1 MNSKGNPGFVPLTAR
16 ELKNMHGLSV
26 EEGLRQGYCIEGHVK
41 EYQKLHAAMLAQER
55 KALAAPGYNIRAPYQ
70 RKQSKKKAASE
81 AGTSLAAQSKI
92 SQVYDI
98 TKSEECQME
107 NGKKMA
113 ASEALVCVMDC
124 ILDSELFASYDSD
137 VRHAIIT
144 TLLSSFH
151 NAKTA
156 EAAEQETGRTGKPKH
171 AGRPKKAVV
180 DKEGQ
185 TE

>member
-1 MNSKGNPGFVPLTAR
+1 MYGLT
-16 ELKNMHGLSV
+16 V
-26 EEGLRQGYCIEGHVK
+26 EE
-41 EYQKLHAAMLAQER
+41 
-55 KALAAPGYNIRAPYQ
+55 ALAKGFNVDWYN
-70 RKQSKKKAASE
+70 KKKAALE
-81 AGTSLAAQSKI
+81 GGTSSAAHDKI
-92 SQVYDI
+92 SHGYD
-98 TKSEECQME
+98 TTQSEECQME

-156 EAAEQETGRTGKPKH
+156 EAAEQETGRTDKSKH
-171 AGRPKKAVV
+171 AGGRPKKNAASEQ

>member
-1 MNSKGNPGFVPLTAR
+1 
-16 ELKNMHGLSV
+16 
-26 EEGLRQGYCIEGHVK
+26 
-41 EYQKLHAAMLAQER
+41 
-55 KALAAPGYNIRAPYQ
+55 
-70 RKQSKKKAASE
+70 
-81 AGTSLAAQSKI
+81 
-92 SQVYDI
+92 
-98 TKSEECQME
+98 ME

-156 EAAEQETGRTGKPKH
+156 EAAEQETGRTDKPKH
-171 AGRPKKAVV
+171 PDGRPKKAAEKK
-180 DKEGQ
+180 DGE

>member
-1 MNSKGNPGFVPLTAR
+1 
-16 ELKNMHGLSV
+16 
-26 EEGLRQGYCIEGHVK
+26 
-41 EYQKLHAAMLAQER
+41 
-55 KALAAPGYNIRAPYQ
+55 
-70 RKQSKKKAASE
+70 
-81 AGTSLAAQSKI
+81 
-92 SQVYDI
+92 
-98 TKSEECQME
+98 ME

-171 AGRPKKAVV
+171 AGRPKKAAAPEKK
-180 DKEGQ
+180 DGE
-185 TE
+185 E

>member
-1 MNSKGNPGFVPLTAR
+1 
-16 ELKNMHGLSV
+16 
-26 EEGLRQGYCIEGHVK
+26 
-41 EYQKLHAAMLAQER
+41 
-55 KALAAPGYNIRAPYQ
+55 
-70 RKQSKKKAASE
+70 
-81 AGTSLAAQSKI
+81 
-92 SQVYDI
+92 
-98 TKSEECQME
+98 ME

-156 EAAEQETGRTGKPKH
+156 EAAEQETGRADKPKR
-171 AGRPKKAVV
+171 AGGRPKKNAAPEQ